1 MASNDTSVAILIP
14 AYNPDGKLV
23 ALIDKLCERFRDIL
37 VVNDGSAG
45 CEAVFEAVEAKGAHV
60 ISHET
65 NRGKGAALQTGF
77 RWIIEHLPSCSA
89 VVTADADDM
98 PAPDFIEAALAA
110 AEKTSAD
117 VVAFGADEVD
127 DRLGTRTPMPYLKSI
142 ALWADGKAHP
152 LDELGAARFTTLGL
166 APWNK
171 AVRRSLVEG
180 NGISFQPVRRSNDVA
195 FTVEVLA
202 KASTFAA
209 VDRSLIG
216 YRVNNAKSLQWNNA
230 ETPTCFYEALL
241 EAKQRLGGSHQVA
254 LRALAEEMIAYNLHS
269 VRTVE
274 AYRTLARFLAAH
286 AQADFSVDAPISS
299 VKGRGALCF
308 RAIRAFETFR
318 ERGMGFCRRRVLGR
332 VLRP

>member
-1 MASNDTSVAILIP
+1 MKASVIVPAWGDTPYLEEVKARL
-14 AYNPDGKLV
+14 A
-23 ALIDKLCERFRDIL
+23 AQTFRD
-37 VVNDGSAG
+37 
-45 CEAVFEAVEAKGAHV
+45 FETIIAAPPGGDPNA
-60 ISHET
+60 
-65 NRGKGAALQTGF
+65 GAARNEGLARACGEWLF
-77 RWIIEHLPSCSA
+77 F
-89 VVTADADDM
+89 VDADDM

-127 DRLGTRTPMPYLKSI
+127 DRLGTRTPMPYLKRL
-142 ALWADGKAHP
+142 APWADGKAHP

-180 NGISFQPVRRSNDVA
+180 NGIRFQPVRRSNDVA
-195 FTVEVLA
+195 FAVEVLA

-241 EAKQRLGGSHQVA
+241 EAKRRLGGSHQGA

-274 AYRTLARFLAAH
+274 AYRTLAGFLASR
-286 AQADFSVDAPISS
+286 AQADFGVDAPISS
-299 VKGRGALCF
+299 VKGHGVLCF

-318 ERGMGFCRRRVLGR
+318 ERGAGFCLRRVLGR